1 MTSAFASSTHNERIK
16 AVYGN
21 FCFWSWLR
29 YWHIDTPEYITL
41 MLIDKEFYDYDYEA
55 VKEKAERHEQSEERT
70 QRMMDRFGFGKVK
83 NVKSDEPQKAS
94 EDFKKAE
101 ELQKEIL
108 EDLQ

>member
-1 MTSAFASSTHNERIK
+1 
-16 AVYGN
+16 
-21 FCFWSWLR
+21 
-29 YWHIDTPEYITL
+29 

-83 NVKSDEPQKAS
+83 NVKSDGPQKAS

>member
-1 MTSAFASSTHNERIK
+1 
-16 AVYGN
+16 
-21 FCFWSWLR
+21 
-29 YWHIDTPEYITL
+29 

-83 NVKSDEPQKAS
+83 NVKS